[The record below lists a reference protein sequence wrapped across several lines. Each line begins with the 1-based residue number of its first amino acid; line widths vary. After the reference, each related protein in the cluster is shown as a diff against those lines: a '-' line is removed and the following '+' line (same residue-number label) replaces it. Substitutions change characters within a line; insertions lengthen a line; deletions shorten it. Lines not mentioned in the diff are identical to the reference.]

1 MNGIIKT
8 LENYKLMTSIVIR
21 NIIYICWYLYA
32 IIMVTFIEGK
42 ITDNKLIWLFVTFS
56 IVYFVRGIAKH
67 YYRKIAHNAYHQEKH
82 RIEMHYYKKM
92 NKLSFQRL
100 DEIDKPAL
108 ADKILEFSY
117 NVTRL
122 ACDIGEYLIPAF
134 IGLLLVLLKIF
145 SLNYIVGSVIF
156 ILIIGISYL
165 RYLSVTKRE
174 VPKHNNYNDLLKD
187 YVEKFKT
194 IRKLNIFNYTY
205 KELDNY
211 KENDIC
217 IVKNNDDV
225 EDIAFNNGIF
235 IILSTILL
243 STFFIV
249 DNTTTRLGI
258 MIYFI
263 VIVIKLQNLLFKVAP
278 AIVNYKEVKRN
289 KKILDEIF
297 DNLEELEYIDN
308 WKKINVLNGSVQYK
322 SGVQINIP
330 NFELKKGDQ
339 ISILGKSGQGK
350 STILNALSGV
360 SKLSEGNILFDDKA
374 KDKVVDA
381 IYLSK
386 DTTLFKATLRD
397 NICLGANV
405 SDDVLV
411 TMLKEI
417 GLNNWFNGLMY
428 GLDTVLDE
436 REIKFTASQKQ
447 RINLLRA
454 MTTNKEVIFLD
465 EPSYELDI
473 DTESK
478 VFEMIK
484 KYLKNKTIIIVTHK
498 QLLTTVC
505 KKHFF
510 IQNHTLLEKEP
521 LL

>member
-1 MNGIIKT
+1 MSGIKKT

-42 ITDNKLIWLFVTFS
+42 ITDTKLFWLFITFS
-56 IVYFVRGIAKH
+56 IVYFIRGLAK
-67 YYRKIAHNAYHQEKH
+67 YYYKKIAHDAYHQEKH

-92 NKLSFQRL
+92 NKLSYQAL

-134 IGLLLVLLKIF
+134 IGFLLVLLKIF

-174 VPKHNNYNDLLKD
+174 APKHNNYNDLLKD
-187 YVEKFKT
+187 YVKNFKT

-211 KENDIC
+211 RENDLC
-217 IVKNNDDV
+217 VVKNNDDV
-225 EDIAFNNGIF
+225 EDISFNNGIF

-249 DNTTTRLGI
+249 DNTTSRLGI

-263 VIVIKLQNLLFKVAP
+263 VIMIKLQNLLFKVAP
-278 AIVNYKEVKRN
+278 AIVNYREVKRN

-297 DNLEELEYIDN
+297 VDLEELEYINN
-308 WKKINVLNGSVQYK
+308 WKKINVIDSSVQYK
-322 SGVQINIP
+322 SGIKINIP

-350 STILNALSGV
+350 STILNVLSGV
-360 SKLSEGNILFDDKA
+360 SKLSEGNILFDDKE
-374 KDKVVDA
+374 KNKVVDA
-381 IYLSK
+381 TYISK
-386 DTTLFKATLRD
+386 DTALFKASLRD
-397 NICLGANV
+397 NICFGTNI
-405 SDDVLV
+405 SDETLIN
-411 TMLKEI
+411 MIKEI
-417 GLNNWFNGLMY
+417 GLNTWFNSLMY
-428 GLDTVLDE
+428 GLDTILDE
-436 REIKFTASQKQ
+436 KEIKLTSSQKQ